1 MWGRA
6 RPNEIQQFGGNDLFT
21 PWFRFGD
28 SCFSN
33 CSFVSGDASVGF
45 ALIVFYFITKN
56 NFFIYMSIFFGL
68 SLGFIRII
76 AGGHFLSDI
85 IFAQIVVTAMMFIIF
100 IIYKRVLND

>member
-1 MWGRA
+1 
-6 RPNEIQQFGGNDLFT
+6 
-21 PWFRFGD
+21 
-28 SCFSN
+28 
-33 CSFVSGDASVGF
+33 VSGDASVGF
-45 ALIVFYFITKN
+45 ASIVFYFITKN

-85 IFAQIVVTAMMFIIF
+85 IFAQIVVTAMMFIFF